1 MLVLDEARQPSRRRL
16 LEAEISVRSVERK
29 PYRRSPYSPFRT
41 STLQQ
46 EAGRKL
52 GFSASRTM
60 SAAQRLYER
69 GYITYMR
76 TDSTALSA
84 SAVAAARSEIER
96 RLGPRYL
103 PQPRSYQGK
112 VRNAQEAHEA
122 IRPAGER
129 FRHPDEVAGSVGND
143 DVNLYRLIW
152 TRTIASQMTDATGE
166 SVLGEARRTRRWPGC
181 RLRGHRPSARPCRLP
196 GIYVEGKRRPR
207 G

>member
-1 MLVLDEARQPSRRRL
+1 M
-16 LEAEISVRSVERK
+16 RSVERK
-29 PYRRSPYSPFRT
+29 PYRRSPYPPFRT

-52 GFSASRTM
+52 GFSAARTM

-76 TDSTALSA
+76 TDSIALSE

-96 RLGPRYL
+96 ALWIDFVPSK
-103 PQPRSYQGK
+103 PRSYQGK

-129 FRHPDEVAGSVGND
+129 FRHPDEVAGGGGERRRQALPAHLDED
-143 DVNLYRLIW
+143 DR
-152 TRTIASQMTDATGE
+152 IADD
-166 SVLGEARRTRRWPGC
+166 RR
-181 RLRGHRPSARPCRLP
+181 HR
-196 GIYVEGKRRPR
+196 
-207 G
+207 